1 MHSRGW
7 QGIPVLVPALYVC
20 MCVSILHVGVQ
31 GNYSYEFFLL
41 FSSVDDLTHKS
52 PPSHFPTLSPS
63 RLLFLSSSVSFS
75 GQMLGLDAS
84 D

>member
-52 PPSHFPTLSPS
+52 PPSHFPILYLHPA
-63 RLLFLSSSVSFS
+63 FSFS
-75 GQMLGLDAS
+75 PPLCRFRVRCLD
-84 D
+84 